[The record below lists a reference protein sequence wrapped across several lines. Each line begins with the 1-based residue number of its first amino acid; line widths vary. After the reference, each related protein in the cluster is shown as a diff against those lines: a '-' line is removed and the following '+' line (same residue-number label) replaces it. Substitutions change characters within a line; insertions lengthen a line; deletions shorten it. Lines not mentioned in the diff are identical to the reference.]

1 MSLRCKL
8 FDLPLGSRFRY
19 LSDNK
24 RVYVLLNYEH
34 CGLIADAP
42 EGPTRPGQSLYSAAM
57 SRGIFR
63 QVMVEFVPVRME
75 K

>member
-1 MSLRCKL
+1 MTCKL

-24 RVYVLLNYEH
+24 KTYVLISYEN
-34 CGLIADAP
+34 CGTIADAP
-42 EGPTRPGQSLYSAAM
+42 DGMEHRNQRLYSAAM
-57 SRGIFR
+57 SRVTFHS
-63 QVMVEFVPVRME
+63 VKVEFVPVRME